1 MNAGLEDDPGAAMAG
16 SMTAFLVTL
25 ACLNDEEWEATR
37 HPGSGWTSTQS
48 TVKSKVGFGR
58 CCIGLHGTALH
69 VAWRTR

>member
-37 HPGSGWTSTQS
+37 HPGSGWTRRSGQERS
-48 TVKSKVGFGR
+48 AS
-58 CCIGLHGTALH
+58 
-69 VAWRTR
+69 